1 MLDGNYDMITCK
13 VVIIGESGVGKTC
26 ITSRYTKGIFDPNEV
41 PSPSAAFTEKT
52 LILDKNKKIIFDI
65 WDTAGQERFRSIS
78 KIFYNDANAV
88 ILVYDITNK
97 KSLQEIQKYWYNQIL
112 EYSPKDINKYFFLII
127 FFYYYSHRDC
137 SK

>member
-1 MLDGNYDMITCK
+1 MLDGNNDMISCK

-26 ITSRYTKGIFDPNEV
+26 ITSRYSKGVFDSNEV
-41 PSPSAAFTEKT
+41 PSPSAAFTEKI
-52 LILDKNKKIIFDI
+52 LILDKNKKIKFDI

-97 KSLQEIQKYWYNQIL
+97 KSLEEIQKYWYNQIL
-112 EYSPKDINKYFFLII
+112 EYSPKDINK
-127 FFYYYSHRDC
+127 
-137 SK
+137 